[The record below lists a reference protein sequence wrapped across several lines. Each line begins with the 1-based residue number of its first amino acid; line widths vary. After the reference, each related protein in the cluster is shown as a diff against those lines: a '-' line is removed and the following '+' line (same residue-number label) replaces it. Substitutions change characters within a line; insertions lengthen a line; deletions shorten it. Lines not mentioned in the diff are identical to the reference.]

1 MVWKDWTLQRKLVS
15 GGFGLA
21 LLLLASV
28 GAAAYF
34 SIAKLTDDQQLVE
47 HTYRVLDTIYATA
60 DGMKD
65 VERGRRGYL
74 LTRDASYLTLC
85 EQGQQQAVTTLRSL
99 RQLTRDNPSQQQR
112 ITQLEPLITQKLRIV
127 QRSIV
132 DLKQVAMDQALQL
145 QLTEQGSQLQQTIQ
159 RLLLEISQVERVLLE
174 QRLQDTRSSVQAAKA
189 IVLLG
194 SLLGLALL
202 LGVYSLLR
210 REISRRIQ
218 AEATLQQ
225 INDEL
230 EHRVSQRTADLT
242 QANDWLNA
250 EIAEREQAQA
260 QLQQAKAE
268 LEQRVQ
274 ERTQELLQTN
284 QQLQT
289 SETKFRSLAETIEEV
304 FWISDPQARQLV
316 YVSPAYSSIWGRSI
330 TALYENFQEWMQA
343 IHPDDRERVEQSFAQ
358 GAAQGEY
365 DEEYRVLRPDGS
377 VYWIHDRGFPV
388 SSEGNQLH
396 WVAGIAE
403 DITSRKQAEAALRD
417 SEERFRS
424 AFDNAPIGIALV
436 GLTGKWLKVNPALC
450 DILGYTE
457 AELLTKTFQD
467 ITHPDDLDIDLS
479 YMDQLLAG
487 EIRSYTLK
495 KRYVDRWGHIIWILL
510 DASLIRDAQGE
521 PKYFLSQIQDITER
535 QAIEQMKNEF
545 ISVVSHE
552 LRTPL
557 TSIRGSLGLL
567 AAGVYDNKPEKARRM
582 IEIALTDSER
592 LCRLVNDILDL
603 ERLESGRI
611 TLVKESCDLETL
623 LQRSAEAMQA
633 SADVAQVTLNVLPI
647 AADTQVWVAADAI
660 IQTLTNLLSN
670 AIKFSPP
677 NSTITIG
684 TEPYPDWVTV
694 SVHDQGR
701 GIPSDKLESI
711 FGRFQQ
717 VEAADAGQKG
727 GTGLGLAI
735 CKTIIQQHGGR
746 IWVDSE
752 VGSGSTF
759 YFTLPR
765 RELPSLK
772 PVT

>member
-1 MVWKDWTLQRKLVS
+1 MSLRDWTLQRKLVS

-28 GAAAYF
+28 GTAAYF
-34 SIAKLTDDQQLVE
+34 SIAKLTDDQRWVE
-47 HTYRVLDTIYATA
+47 HTYHVLDAIYATA

-74 LTRDASYLTLC
+74 LTRDASYLTTY
-85 EQGQQQAVTTLRSL
+85 EQGSQRALTTLRSL
-99 RQLTRDNPSQQQR
+99 RQLTIDNPIQQQR
-112 ITQLEPLITQKLRIV
+112 INSLEPLIIQKLTIL
-127 QRSIV
+127 QQSITE
-132 DLKQVAMDQALQL
+132 LKQANVDPAAQF
-145 QLTEQGSQLQQTIQ
+145 QLTQQGGRLQQSIQ
-159 RLLLEISQVERVLLE
+159 SRLLEMSDTERTLLE
-174 QRLQDTRSSVQAAKA
+174 QRLQETRSSVQVAKV

-194 SLLGLALL
+194 SLLSLGLL
-202 LGVYSLLR
+202 LGVYRLLQ
-210 REISRRIQ
+210 REISRRTQ
-218 AEATLQQ
+218 AETILQQ
-225 INDEL
+225 INDKL
-230 EHRVSQRTADLT
+230 EDRVSQRTAELT
-242 QANDWLNA
+242 QANRLLKA
-250 EIAEREQAQA
+250 EIGEREQVQA
-260 QLQQAKAE
+260 QLRQAKAE
-268 LEQRVQ
+268 LEDRVQ

-289 SETKFRSLAETIEEV
+289 SETKFRYLAETIEEV
-304 FWISDPQARQLV
+304 FWISDPQARELV
-316 YVSPAYSSIWGRSI
+316 YVSPAYSAIWGRSL

-343 IHPDDRERVEQSFAQ
+343 IHPDDRERVEQSFFQ

-388 SSEGNQLH
+388 FSEGNQIH

-403 DITSRKQAEAALRD
+403 NITSRKQAEAALRD

-467 ITHPDDLDIDLS
+467 ITHPDDLNIDLN
-479 YMDQLLAG
+479 YMHQLLAG

-510 DASLIRDAQGE
+510 DASLVRNAHGD
-521 PKYFLSQIQDITER
+521 PKYFISQIQNITER

-567 AAGVYDNKPEKARRM
+567 ATGIYDNKPEKARRM

-633 SADVAQVTLNVLPI
+633 SADAAQVTLDILPI
-647 AADTQVWVAADAI
+647 AADTQVWVAPDSI
-660 IQTLTNLLSN
+660 IQTLTNLISN

-677 NSTITIG
+677 QSTITIN

-694 SVHDQGR
+694 LVHDQGR
-701 GIPSDKLESI
+701 GIPTDKLESI

-752 VGSGSTF
+752 IGSGSTF

-765 RELPSLK
+765 REQPGLK
-772 PVT
+772 VAP